1 MLFFLLFLCSTCA
14 SSDFARYT
22 FEFSIFEYLKAT
34 NLLLLYRPKFLLF
47 FCRHLGGVLC
57 FNLSRTFVKNLL
69 LFLLIKA
76 FKVIGFYSVGSKHRL
91 FCSGVLSHKVVVQSV
106 VEFNVCVYL

>member
-1 MLFFLLFLCSTCA
+1 VLFFLLFLGSTGA
-14 SSDFARYT
+14 SSNFARNT
-22 FEFSIFEYLKAT
+22 FEFSIFKYLKAT

-47 FCRHLGGVLC
+47 FCRKLGSVLC

-76 FKVIGFYSVGSKHRL
+76 FEVIGLYSMGSKHRL
-91 FCSGVLSHKVVVQSV
+91 FCSGVLSHKVMVQSV
-106 VEFNVCVYL
+106 VELNVCVYL